1 MPTLRQVRTK
11 IGSTKSIK
19 RITGAMK
26 LISVVKL
33 QRAQEILLPFRAYSD
48 AFSELAKSIA
58 TRCDPEEHPL
68 LRIEDSPKNL
78 HIVFMTSD
86 RGLCG
91 SFNSNLI
98 RKTETFLA
106 VDAKGYEKVEFQ
118 FLGRRGR
125 DYWRRKG
132 IEPIKS
138 YTGVSERN
146 YREAA
151 GEIAEAIIKGFV
163 KREYDEVIL
172 VYNYF
177 RSAISQVI
185 TFKKLLPIERL
196 KEKEEE
202 TGGGTQGGDYLYE
215 PSRGEVLNVVLPK
228 YVEISVRRAVLE
240 SITSEH
246 GARMSAMDNA
256 TRNAD
261 DVIRRLTL
269 LFNKTRQ
276 AAITK
281 ELMDIVNGA
290 EAQRR
295 GG

>member
-33 QRAQEILLPFRAYSD
+33 QRAQEMLLPFRAYSD

-58 TRCDPEEHPL
+58 TRCDPEQHPL
-68 LRIEDSPKNL
+68 LRVEEGPKNL

-91 SFNSNLI
+91 SFNSNLM

-125 DYWRRKG
+125 DYWRRRG
-132 IEPIKS
+132 ITPIKS

-146 YREAA
+146 YTEAA
-151 GEIAEAIIKGFV
+151 GEIAKAIIKGFV

-196 KEKEEE
+196 KEEA
-202 TGGGTQGGDYLYE
+202 GTQGVDYLYE
-215 PSRGEVLNVVLPK
+215 PSRGEVLNFVLPQ

-276 AAITK
+276 ATITK